1 MLLKL
6 VSLLAT
12 LIIMESH
19 LAVEEAYES
28 DSDVEL
34 NEDERESL
42 EHLQSQLIA
51 RVSRGLGGDISPT
64 LIAGDVNKLKNVVE
78 FY

>member
-1 MLLKL
+1 MSLKL
-6 VSLLAT
+6 FSLSAT

-64 LIAGDVNKLKNVVE
+64 LIAGDVNKLKM
-78 FY
+78 

>member
-12 LIIMESH
+12 IIIMESH

>member
-6 VSLLAT
+6 FSLSAT

-64 LIAGDVNKLKNVVE
+64 LIAGDVNKLKM
-78 FY
+78 

>member
-64 LIAGDVNKLKNVVE
+64 LIARDVNKLKNVVE

>member
-1 MLLKL
+1 M
-6 VSLLAT
+6 
-12 LIIMESH
+12 
-19 LAVEEAYES
+19 AVEEAYES

>member
-1 MLLKL
+1 
-6 VSLLAT
+6 
-12 LIIMESH
+12 MESH

-51 RVSRGLGGDISPT
+51 RVIRGLGGDISPT
-64 LIAGDVNKLKNVVE
+64 LIAGDVSKLKNVVE

>member
-1 MLLKL
+1 MSLKL

-64 LIAGDVNKLKNVVE
+64 LIARDVNKLKNVVE